1 MKKIKKLLT
10 IGLAVLLM
18 LCTSISLVGCAF
30 NNEEPKLRKYEDF
43 WYYYVKDAK
52 SNRPVVSGDYIAIVD
67 LTEEAN
73 QKDRIIIPETIEGK
87 PVVSVG
93 MSGFMAL
100 YDIGAGANYT
110 KLYLPKTL
118 QNIIVKAREY
128 FAKMFLIEE
137 PNEMFRSSK
146 KFFTTNEIYEKY
158 NGKEDSF
165 KVEIA
170 NIQYVLEDEIY
181 FIDDYRESE
190 GSLILEPPVPQ
201 KDGYIF
207 EGWYLEKEYIN
218 KWDFDNDLHIYDE
231 SQKVTFL
238 YAKWISACDT
248 PANSSCQHTYE
259 WVGSEGGHQKVY
271 TCGCPSPDIAELHRD
286 NDGDDK
292 CDVCGWSM
300 AEMLPEDAVLLI
312 QAYEEKYPNA
322 GKATILR
329 YCGRYESGAIV
340 AMLAG
345 SDESFDCALWTET
358 VADYDFNYSD
368 GNRIRVLYDNEFYT
382 LTEAYENGYLT
393 KENIAD
399 ILENTDEWKALSDYP
414 YLYD

>member
-1 MKKIKKLLT
+1 MKTMKKILT

-18 LCTSISLVGCAF
+18 LCMSISLIGCDLKR
-30 NNEEPKLRKYEDF
+30 EEPKLRRYEDF
-43 WYYYVKDAK
+43 WYYYVKDTED
-52 SNRPVVSGDYIAIVD
+52 NRPAISGDYIAIVD

-93 MSGFMAL
+93 MAGFMAL

-118 QNIIVKAREY
+118 QRIIVKAREDV
-128 FAKMFLIEE
+128 AKIFFIEE
-137 PNEMFRSSK
+137 PNEMFGANTSI

-207 EGWYLEKEYIN
+207 EGWYLEREYIN

-231 SQKVTFL
+231 SQKATFL
-238 YAKWISACDT
+238 YAKWI
-248 PANSSCQHTYE
+248 
-259 WVGSEGGHQKVY
+259 
-271 TCGCPSPDIAELHRD
+271 
-286 NDGDDK
+286 
-292 CDVCGWSM
+292 
-300 AEMLPEDAVLLI
+300 
-312 QAYEEKYPNA
+312 
-322 GKATILR
+322 
-329 YCGRYESGAIV
+329 
-340 AMLAG
+340 
-345 SDESFDCALWTET
+345 
-358 VADYDFNYSD
+358 
-368 GNRIRVLYDNEFYT
+368 
-382 LTEAYENGYLT
+382 
-393 KENIAD
+393 KE
-399 ILENTDEWKALSDYP
+399 
-414 YLYD
+414 

>member
-10 IGLAVLLM
+10 IGLAVLSM
-18 LCTSISLVGCAF
+18 LCMSINLVGCAF
-30 NNEEPKLRKYEDF
+30 NNQEPKLRKYEDF
-43 WYYYVKDAK
+43 WYYYVKDTED
-52 SNRPVVSGDYIAIVD
+52 NRPAISGDYIAIVD

-93 MSGFMAL
+93 MAGFMAL

-110 KLYLPKTL
+110 KLYLPNTL
-118 QNIIVKAREY
+118 QRIIVKAREDV
-128 FAKMFLIEE
+128 AKIFFIEE
-137 PNEMFRSSK
+137 PNEMFGANTSI

-190 GSLILEPPVPQ
+190 GSLILEPPVPK

-231 SQKVTFL
+231 SQKATFL
-238 YAKWISACDT
+238 YAKWI
-248 PANSSCQHTYE
+248 
-259 WVGSEGGHQKVY
+259 
-271 TCGCPSPDIAELHRD
+271 
-286 NDGDDK
+286 
-292 CDVCGWSM
+292 
-300 AEMLPEDAVLLI
+300 
-312 QAYEEKYPNA
+312 
-322 GKATILR
+322 
-329 YCGRYESGAIV
+329 
-340 AMLAG
+340 
-345 SDESFDCALWTET
+345 
-358 VADYDFNYSD
+358 
-368 GNRIRVLYDNEFYT
+368 
-382 LTEAYENGYLT
+382 
-393 KENIAD
+393 KE
-399 ILENTDEWKALSDYP
+399 
-414 YLYD
+414 

>member
-1 MKKIKKLLT
+1 MKKLLT

-18 LCTSISLVGCAF
+18 LCMSISLVGCDLKC
-30 NNEEPKLRKYEDF
+30 EEPKLRRYEDF
-43 WYYYVKDAK
+43 WYYYVEDAK
-52 SNRPVVSGDYIAIVD
+52 SNRPAVSGDYIAIID
-67 LTEEAN
+67 LTEEAD

-93 MSGFMAL
+93 MAGFMAG

-118 QNIIVKAREY
+118 QRIIVKAREDV
-128 FAKMFLIEE
+128 AKIFFVEE
-137 PNEMFRSSK
+137 PNEMFGANTSI

-231 SQKVTFL
+231 SQKAMFL
-238 YAKWISACDT
+238 YAKWI
-248 PANSSCQHTYE
+248 
-259 WVGSEGGHQKVY
+259 
-271 TCGCPSPDIAELHRD
+271 
-286 NDGDDK
+286 
-292 CDVCGWSM
+292 
-300 AEMLPEDAVLLI
+300 
-312 QAYEEKYPNA
+312 
-322 GKATILR
+322 
-329 YCGRYESGAIV
+329 
-340 AMLAG
+340 
-345 SDESFDCALWTET
+345 
-358 VADYDFNYSD
+358 
-368 GNRIRVLYDNEFYT
+368 
-382 LTEAYENGYLT
+382 
-393 KENIAD
+393 KE
-399 ILENTDEWKALSDYP
+399 
-414 YLYD
+414 